1 MAHAGSDEILAAAL
15 AQLERE
21 QGGISSEPY
30 RGGASMEEIGTYT
43 EGVEV
48 SPMEIADASNSPVM
62 WEPEV
67 FDDTYVNHD
76 GIRNDGTRGSTIEQ
90 HTEESRNNALFK
102 SLPKD
107 PASRVIWDMVPS
119 EYHYLKQFEKAPRE
133 IRLPEEAVEDE
144 ISNSIYNQLFEIAGR
159 NSVGDSVPIK
169 PFKTNKGIEYMP
181 FPYGPVQNFP
191 RA

>member
-15 AQLERE
+15 EQLARER
-21 QGGISSEPY
+21 G
-30 RGGASMEEIGTYT
+30 GTYT